1 MWDSLNEIGAQLK
14 RNKLRTA
21 LTGFAV
27 GWGVLMLIFLL
38 GIGTGLRNGI
48 VSIAE
53 KGRLSDAACNLR
65 AWRTEKPYDG
75 YEEGRS
81 IYFSRDDAPALEK
94 HFREIVHAFPVC
106 SFYVDQVSCEGKVF
120 NSAGQWKKVTGADPD
135 YLTYVKPLRMRE
147 GRTLRKSDEV
157 MRQKYIVIPS
167 SIADGLFEKGES
179 ALGKQILCE
188 KITAT
193 VVGVY
198 QDEGD
203 NIIYM
208 PYSVVTT
215 VFPNMEVYLNKIALV
230 FDRKYDKKELQTIE
244 KRIRAF
250 FSPVKHTAPDDD
262 DALWMNYWNQSSS
275 ESMGKLFT
283 GLDLFLWFI
292 GLSILSIGIVGVSN
306 IMLVTVRERI
316 REIGIRKAL
325 GAKGKDIVTMILT
338 ESVLI
343 TLVSGIVGFLVG
355 VGLLFL
361 VDWLMNTQGLGQIST
376 DMMGGGDVLSLFK
389 DPLISGQVGILAIL
403 TMVIAGM
410 IAGYVPAKRAVK
422 IPPVEAMRE
431 E

>member
-1 MWDSLNEIGAQLK
+1 
-14 RNKLRTA
+14 
-21 LTGFAV
+21 
-27 GWGVLMLIFLL
+27 
-38 GIGTGLRNGI
+38 
-48 VSIAE
+48 
-53 KGRLSDAACNLR
+53 
-65 AWRTEKPYDG
+65 
-75 YEEGRS
+75 
-81 IYFSRDDAPALEK
+81 
-94 HFREIVHAFPVC
+94 
-106 SFYVDQVSCEGKVF
+106 
-120 NSAGQWKKVTGADPD
+120 
-135 YLTYVKPLRMRE
+135 
-147 GRTLRKSDEV
+147 
-157 MRQKYIVIPS
+157 
-167 SIADGLFEKGES
+167 
-179 ALGKQILCE
+179 
-188 KITAT
+188 
-193 VVGVY
+193 
-198 QDEGD
+198 
-203 NIIYM
+203 
-208 PYSVVTT
+208 
-215 VFPNMEVYLNKIALV
+215 
-230 FDRKYDKKELQTIE
+230 
-244 KRIRAF
+244 
-250 FSPVKHTAPDDD
+250 
-262 DALWMNYWNQSSS
+262 
-275 ESMGKLFT
+275 MGKLFT